1 MNIKLSSTLIYS
13 VFMGCLF
20 STNTAFSEIYKWK
33 DLEGNIRYSD
43 IPPETSEGTNIEEV
57 NIKNRVNTYSNDNS
71 KPLLENKVDTQYE
84 QEVKEKTIDYKK
96 QVDRAKDEDVSD
108 IIKQFKRDAK
118 ANTTDNPN
126 TENTDTDNPAADSPV
141 QNNNSD
147 TKESVSPAV
156 EPQGKNQSTDL
167 PTTAKEIRQAKN
179 CSTAQENLKKLTH
192 NNIIVSENKKLQK
205 LSSSQIEN
213 KIKEA
218 KSQIGFYC

>member
-1 MNIKLSSTLIYS
+1 MNIKLSSTLVYS
-13 VFMGCLF
+13 LFMGCLF

-71 KPLLENKVDTQYE
+71 KPLLENKVDTKYE

-118 ANTTDNPN
+118 ANTTDNPS
-126 TENTDTDNPAADSPV
+126 TENTDTDNPV

-147 TKESVSPAV
+147 TKEAVSPAV

-167 PTTAKEIRQAKN
+167 PTTTKEIRQAKN
-179 CSTAQENLKKLTH
+179 CSTAQENLEKLTH